1 MDIQDR
7 IIINKSGREEIYF
20 LSEIS
25 SNEIV
30 FSFKEFEKVTLELK
44 SDINT
49 SIEFEYPNDDQLKEL
64 YNGQSIILND
74 YEYDRDSSDNNT
86 FYPSRYYLGIKYQ
99 GRKLECY
106 FNVDSNA
113 LGDKIE
119 DIRRIVNDFSKGLEL
134 DLFNNNRGKE
144 IIDSNVNNYIPLYDK
159 IVNSEKMLQFE
170 MDYIIKHPIENLE
183 KIIKFT
189 QKSTKVT
196 KKQVRYEIKK
206 GINLYSGKKTIQEK
220 KVISLKNRENY
231 VLKRSI
237 KKIIGACE
245 EIDKHFE
252 ITIDK
257 IDESLLSQRQRL
269 EEITKKKNSL
279 NTKRHDQRYQKRIY
293 AEFSQLNE
301 SIGKLSFEKNNL
313 QDKRII
319 LNKIRNNF
327 LSIIVESWMD
337 ELNDINSLYD
347 YTKLIKNV
355 HYKKIID
362 FAKSINTNFDDDA
375 HANGIYAYKR
385 TSKLYE
391 IYVLILVF
399 KIFEKKGYKFEFE
412 DDYDLNLL
420 FENQEYFFTSGEK
433 SIKVIYDKT
442 VKGTDEW
449 PKDELA
455 NQNSASNRPD
465 IVIMIYENNVIK
477 NCIILEVKCR
487 RKNNIYVRTGDTP
500 VFSQLKD
507 YTNFWY
513 FDSSGKLNKNIID
526 RVYAIFPQEDSYKQY
541 LNANQICLL
550 SLKPVYNYADD
561 SSYLNLCDEL
571 SKYI

>member
-7 IIINKSGREEIYF
+7 IIVNKSGGEEIYF
-20 LSEIS
+20 LSEIA
-25 SNEIV
+25 SNEII

-44 SDINT
+44 SDISNF
-49 SIEFEYPNDDQLKEL
+49 IEFEYANEDQLKEL
-64 YNGQSIILND
+64 HNGESIVLND

-86 FYPSRYYLGIKYQ
+86 FYPSKYYIGIKYQ
-99 GRKLECY
+99 GKKLECY
-106 FNVDSNA
+106 FNVASNA
-113 LGDKIE
+113 LGNRIE

-134 DLFNNNRGKE
+134 DLFNNNKGKE
-144 IIDSNVNNYIPLYDK
+144 IIDSNINNYIPLYDK

-183 KIIKFT
+183 KNIKFT

-206 GINLYSGKKTIQEK
+206 SINLYSGKKTIQEK
-220 KVISLKNRENY
+220 KGINLKNRENY

-237 KKIIGACE
+237 KKIIRACE
-245 EIDKHFE
+245 EINKYFE

-257 IDESLLSQRQRL
+257 IDENLSNQRQQL
-269 EEITKKKNSL
+269 EEITKKKKSL
-279 NTKRHDQRYQKRIY
+279 NIKRHDQRYQKRIC
-293 AEFSQLNE
+293 AEFAQVNE
-301 SIGKLSFEKNNL
+301 SICKLIFEKENL

-319 LNKIRNNF
+319 LNRIRNNF
-327 LSIIVESWMD
+327 SSIIVESWMD
-337 ELNDINSLYD
+337 ELNDVNSLYD

-362 FAKSINTNFDDDA
+362 FVKSINTNFDET

-412 DDYDLNLL
+412 SNHDLNLL
-420 FENQEYFFTSGEK
+420 FENQEYIFTSEEK
-433 SIKVIYDKT
+433 LIKVIYDKT
-442 VKGTDEW
+442 VRGTDEW

-455 NQNSASNRPD
+455 NQNSANNKPD

-477 NCIILEVKCR
+477 NCVILEVKCR

-513 FDSSGKLNKNIID
+513 FDLNGKLNKNIID
-526 RVYAIFPQEDSYKQY
+526 RVYAIFPQEDPYKQY

-550 SLKPVYNYADD
+550 SLKPVYNYVDD
-561 SSYLNLCDEL
+561 PSYLNLFDEL
-571 SKYI
+571 AEYI